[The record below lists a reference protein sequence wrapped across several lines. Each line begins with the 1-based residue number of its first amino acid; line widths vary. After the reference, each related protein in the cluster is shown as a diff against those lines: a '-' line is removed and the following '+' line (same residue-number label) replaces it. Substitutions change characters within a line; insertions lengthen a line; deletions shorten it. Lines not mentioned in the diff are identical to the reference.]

1 MVPLRPSYLTLI
13 NFEGVNGQV
22 TSLMT
27 RL

>member
-1 MVPLRPSYLTLI
+1 MPSYLTLI